1 MLTPLATSSSTAA
14 HSSSTEAHGTPAP
27 TPAAAAGTIGGP
39 TLVDQL
45 ARDIQKR
52 IDIGELPLGSW
63 LRQESLAK
71 DYSVSRTPIREALRK
86 LQADRAVVLVRH
98 RGALVRGQSP
108 HEIREAYVVRAELE
122 GLAAQLAA
130 GRARPDDLQRLLDA
144 EDLFRIAVKEFI
156 DATAPANRSE
166 LLQAGTWDE
175 ANNRF
180 HDAVIHAA
188 GNERLRVT
196 IDDLHRSIPRNLT
209 WTSLSDEPSL
219 IGENVQQHQRIREA
233 IERRDA
239 QAARHWMI
247 DHIRRA
253 GELVAGWFEYQDGSA
268 LAAPMSL
275 ELDTRPGPSDRQ
287 ERLTHPS

>member
-1 MLTPLATSSSTAA
+1 VSPRAPRDTPRRFTPLATLSN
-14 HSSSTEAHGTPAP
+14 TEANGTETSA
-27 TPAAAAGTIGGP
+27 PAAELRSTGGP

-52 IDIGELPLGSW
+52 IDVGDFPLGSW

-130 GRARPDDLQRLLDA
+130 ERARPDDLKRLLGA
-144 EDLFRIAVKEFI
+144 EDLFRLAVKEVI

-166 LLQAGTWDE
+166 LLRAGTWDE

-188 GNERLRVT
+188 GNERLRLT

-209 WTSLSDEPSL
+209 WTSLSEEPSL

-239 QAARHWMI
+239 QAARRWMI

-268 LAAPMSL
+268 LAAPGSRDL
-275 ELDTRPGPSDRQ
+275 EP
-287 ERLTHPS
+287 

>member
-1 MLTPLATSSSTAA
+1 
-14 HSSSTEAHGTPAP
+14 
-27 TPAAAAGTIGGP
+27 
-39 TLVDQL
+39 LVDQL

-52 IDIGELPLGSW
+52 IDVGDLPLGSW

-130 GRARPDDLQRLLDA
+130 ERAGPDDLKRLLDA
-144 EDLFRIAVKEFI
+144 EDLFRLAVKEFI
-156 DATAPANRSE
+156 DAGAHASRGE
-166 LLQAGTWDE
+166 LLRAGTWDE

-180 HDAVIHAA
+180 HDALIQAA

-196 IDDLHRSIPRNLT
+196 IEDLHRSVPRNLT
-209 WTSLSDEPSL
+209 WSSLSEEPSL
-219 IGENVQQHQRIREA
+219 IAENVQQHQRIREA

-239 QAARHWMI
+239 QAARRWMA

-253 GELVAGWFEYQDGSA
+253 GELVAGWFEYQEDAA
-268 LAAPMSL
+268 LAAPRSPERDPQL
-275 ELDTRPGPSDRQ
+275 RPRDRPG
-287 ERLTHPS
+287 RLTHPS